1 MKFLRIATLLI
12 TIFFPRLPI
21 LGELESETLKIT
33 VTGTRTERN
42 VDEIPASITVFDLEE
57 ERQSGTIELK
67 ELFNYEP
74 GVSVFD
80 PREIN
85 YRSSSGTRGSS
96 SSGNVNI
103 RGLNKN
109 RILMQQDGIRL
120 PAGFYA
126 VGYDYSNGNIVDYYN
141 LSTIDVLKGPA
152 SVLYGSDALGGVIS
166 FNSLKAEDILTN
178 DELFKVENF
187 VDFNSNNQGI
197 SKAVRVA
204 GNLIKSDFS
213 YLVVIGSNK
222 SNEITPSGAVEKFIN
237 DAEID
242 SKSIYLNLEK
252 KLDNENT
259 INFQFD
265 KYQKDTKVTRA
276 EGNLANNYVS
286 QKSKVKSIKDRYV
299 FSWIFTPLK
308 ENNYLKNIKAKA
320 FYQNHH
326 TADLWDEIQDKGF
339 SRPITSDYNLYDKS
353 YGLDLQFGSYFE
365 NHFLTYGIDS
375 SITENQYLQDKYTNT
390 FGVISRIYDNT
401 KYPIKRSPDTNTKRL
416 GIYFQ
421 DEVNYGKFDLIAG
434 IRLDNYKLD
443 PSADS
448 VYLNYCTIGS
458 NTCPVVSLDTSNISP
473 KIGIT
478 YELNDEIEIW
488 GQYSRGFRAPSWW
501 EMQASQ
507 INLTA
512 STPYQSIP
520 NPDLKS
526 ENSNSFEIGFRGDYQ
541 RYNFELVG
549 FYNIYNDFIDTG
561 VERGVEKVGDVD
573 VITYSTD
580 NVEGAKIWGIE
591 FANEYN
597 FKPNKD
603 GISLIS
609 SASYIY
615 GQDLDNNTPLNNIDP
630 FKVVSGIKY
639 QNFKN
644 KFSGELIGSY
654 IGKSRRKE
662 SDTGYWPDQYITF
675 DLLTKY
681 KFNQSLDLHFGVYNL
696 FNKTFYKSA
705 NINSTQSLVGIEQFA
720 EPGRHLKCGFK
731 FIF

>member
-1 MKFLRIATLLI
+1 MKFSKIVLVLI
-12 TIFFPRLPI
+12 SISFPGLPVF
-21 LGELESETLKIT
+21 GELAQETLKIT

-42 VDEIPASITVFDLEE
+42 VNEIPASITVFDLEE
-57 ERQSGTIELK
+57 ERQSGTLELK

-85 YRSSSGTRGSS
+85 YRSSAGNRGST

-126 VGYDYSNGNIVDYYN
+126 VGYDYSNGNIVDYYS

-166 FNSLKAEDILTN
+166 FNSLKPEDILTN
-178 DELFKVENF
+178 DELFKVESF

-197 SKAVRVA
+197 SRAIRFA
-204 GNLIKSDFS
+204 GNSISSEFS
-213 YLVVIGSNK
+213 YLFVIGSK
-222 SNEITPSGAVEKFIN
+222 QSNEITPSGAEEKYIN
-237 DAEID
+237 DAAIYSD
-242 SKSIYLNLEK
+242 SIYVNLDKSLNK
-252 KLDNENT
+252 ENK
-259 INFQFD
+259 ISFKFD
-265 KYQKDTKVTRA
+265 KYQKETNVTRA
-276 EGNLANNYVS
+276 DGNLANNYIS
-286 QKSKVKSIKDRYV
+286 QKSKVRSLKDRYV
-299 FSWIFTPLK
+299 FLWKFSPSK
-308 ENNYLKNIKAKA
+308 ENNIFENIKAKA

-339 SRPITSDYNLYDKS
+339 ARPITSDYNLYDKS
-353 YGLDLQFGSYFE
+353 YGLDLQFGSYVK
-365 NHFLTYGIDS
+365 NHLLTYGIDY

-390 FGVISRIYDNT
+390 FGVISRLYDNT
-401 KYPIKRSPDTNTKRL
+401 QYPIKRSPDTDTKRL

-421 DEVNYGKFDLIAG
+421 DELKYGKFDVITG
-434 IRLDNYKLD
+434 IRLDNYKLE
-443 PSADS
+443 PTADS
-448 VYLNYCTIGS
+448 TYLNYCTIGS
-458 NTCPVVSLDTSNISP
+458 NSCPVVSLDTSNISP

-478 YELNDEIEIW
+478 YEFNDEIELW

-526 ENSNSFEIGFRGDYQ
+526 EKSNSYEIGFRGNY
-541 RYNFELVG
+541 RKYNFELAS
-549 FYNIYNDFIDTG
+549 FYNIYNNFIDTR
-561 VERGVEKVGDVD
+561 VERGVEKVGDID

-580 NVEGAKIWGIE
+580 NVEGARIWGIE
-591 FANEYN
+591 FVNEYN
-597 FKPNKD
+597 FTPKK
-603 GISLIS
+603 GGVSLIS
-609 SASYIY
+609 SASYTH

-644 KFSGELIGSY
+644 NFSGELISTY
-654 IGKSRRKE
+654 YGKSRRKD
-662 SDTGYWPDQYITF
+662 SDTGFWPDPFITF

-681 KFNQSLDLHFGVYNL
+681 QFKESLNLYFGIYNI
-696 FNKTFYKSA
+696 FDKTYYKSA
-705 NINSTQSLVGIEQFA
+705 NISSSQSTIGIEQFA
-720 EPGRHLKCGFK
+720 EPGRHFKCGFK

>member
-21 LGELESETLKIT
+21 LGEIESETLKIT

-187 VDFNSNNQGI
+187 VDFNSNSQGI

-222 SNEITPSGAVEKFIN
+222 SNELTPSGATEKFIN

-242 SKSIYLNLEK
+242 SKSIYFNLEK

-353 YGLDLQFGSYFE
+353 YGLDLQFGSYVE
-365 NHFLTYGIDS
+365 NHFLTYGIDY

-458 NTCPVVSLDTSNISP
+458 NSCPVVSLDTSNISP

-541 RYNFELVG
+541 KYNFELVG

-561 VERGVEKVGDVD
+561 VERGVEKVGDID

-591 FANEYN
+591 FSNEYN
-597 FKPNKD
+597 FKPNKG

-609 SASYIY
+609 SASYTY

-675 DLLTKY
+675 DFLTKY
-681 KFNQSLDLHFGVYNL
+681 KFNQSLDLHFGIYNL
-696 FNKTFYKSA
+696 FNKTFYKSS

>member
-222 SNEITPSGAVEKFIN
+222 SNEMTPSGAAEKFIN

-390 FGVISRIYDNT
+390 FGIISRFYDNT
-401 KYPIKRSPDTNTKRL
+401 KYPIKRSPDTDTKRL

-488 GQYSRGFRAPSWW
+488 GQYSKGFRAPSWW

-541 RYNFELVG
+541 KYNFELVG

-561 VERGVEKVGDVD
+561 VERGVEKVGDID

-597 FKPNKD
+597 FKPNKG

-662 SDTGYWPDQYITF
+662 SDTGYWPDPYITF

-681 KFNQSLDLHFGVYNL
+681 KFNQSLDLHFGIHNL